1 MAAFDRFTSSSLYR
15 RIYRH
20 FDNPAVFNAYQVL
33 VDGGKERRIRRFLK
47 DTRYETVVDV
57 GCGTGNWAI
66 TARGPYLGVDV
77 SREFVESARER
88 YANDPSKRF
97 LELDP
102 TSDVLPGAYDLAQL
116 VSVLHHLSDDQV
128 LGLLERIVPRT
139 RYLFILDLY
148 PISWN
153 PVARFLYAAD
163 RGDYIREPA
172 EQKRL
177 ILRHPDLKL
186 VREDD
191 YFAPTGVY
199 RHTLML
205 FEKQSHG

>member
-1 MAAFDRFTSSSLYR
+1 MAAFERFTSSRLYH
-15 RIYRH
+15 RIYRL
-20 FDNPAVFNAYQVL
+20 FDNPVVFNAYQVL
-33 VDGGKERRIRRFLK
+33 VDGGKERRIHRFLRNV
-47 DTRYETVVDV
+47 RYTTVVDI

-66 TARGPYLGVDV
+66 TARGSYLGVDV
-77 SREFVESARER
+77 AREFVESARAR
-88 YANDPSKRF
+88 YANDPSKQF

-102 TSDVLPGAYDLAQL
+102 TAEALPGEFDLAQL
-116 VSVLHHLSDDQV
+116 VSVLHHLSDEEV
-128 LGLLERIVPRT
+128 LALLRRIVPRT

-163 RGDYIREPA
+163 RGDFIREPS

-177 ILRHPDLKL
+177 ILRHPKLRL

-191 YFAPTGVY
+191 FFAPTGVY

-205 FEKQSHG
+205 FETQGRT